1 MKYKALVIIFYLL
14 TYSRIIKSAEI
25 NIAVASNFSST
36 ISKIIKQFELINDCK
51 VNLILG
57 SSGKLYAQIIHGAPY
72 DIFLSADKYRVE
84 QLIKNGISSNKNR
97 LTYAKGTLVLFSLNL
112 NFNHF
117 SENKF
122 NKLRRIAIAN
132 PIIAPYGLAAKQY
145 LQFLNQWEKIQ
156 ESLIFG
162 ENISQAFQFAV
173 TENVDIAIVSLAQV
187 LELNIK
193 QKNYF
198 IISNHK
204 YNPIEQDAILISK
217 KLMAEKFFNYLKN
230 EQVKKLIESN
240 GYKVVR

>member
-1 MKYKALVIIFYLL
+1 M
-14 TYSRIIKSAEI
+14 
-25 NIAVASNFSST
+25 
-36 ISKIIKQFELINDCK
+36 
-51 VNLILG
+51 
-57 SSGKLYAQIIHGAPY
+57 
-72 DIFLSADKYRVE
+72 
-84 QLIKNGISSNKNR
+84 
-97 LTYAKGTLVLFSLNL
+97 
-112 NFNHF
+112 
-117 SENKF
+117 
-122 NKLRRIAIAN
+122 
-132 PIIAPYGLAAKQY
+132 
-145 LQFLNQWEKIQ
+145 QFLNQWEKIQ

-173 TENVDIAIVSLAQV
+173 TQNVDIAIVSLAQV